1 MNTYL
6 DFEKPIEALDVRISD
21 LKKLN
26 ENNPSENNIDEIKK
40 IEVEIS
46 STYKNIISNIQS

>member
-6 DFEKPIEALDVRISD
+6 DFEKPIEALDERILD

-26 ENNPSENNIDEIKK
+26 ENNPSENYIDEIKK

-46 STYKNIISNIQS
+46 SAYKNIISNI